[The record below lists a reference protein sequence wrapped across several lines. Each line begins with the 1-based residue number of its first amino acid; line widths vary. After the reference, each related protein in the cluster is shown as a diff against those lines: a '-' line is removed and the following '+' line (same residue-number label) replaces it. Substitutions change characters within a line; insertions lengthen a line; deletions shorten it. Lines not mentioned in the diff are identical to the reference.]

1 MEATTAMEA
10 CDLTVHAPAVEAVEA
25 GSTAENRSTT
35 TEAGPAMRDRT
46 AMHRGPAVKG

>member
-10 CDLTVHAPAVEAVEA
+10 CDPTVHAPAVEAC
-25 GSTAENRSTT
+25 STAENRSTT

-46 AMHRGPAVKG
+46 AMHRGPTVKG